1 MNDSL
6 APLSSARWRR
16 LIPIAFITYSFAY
29 VDRSN
34 YSIGAAGGLVDK
46 LHITSGQSGLLG
58 GLFFIGYFL
67 FQVPAG
73 SFAERRSIK
82 SLMFWSLI
90 AWGVLAALQGVV
102 TTYWLLLV
110 VRFLLGVVEA
120 VVLPAMLVFLSHWFS
135 KAERGRADTF
145 LILGNP
151 VTPLWM
157 SVVSGYLVAALGYQ
171 WMFIIEGLPA
181 VAWAFIFRA
190 LVRDRPRDADWLSA
204 EERDAVEERL
214 ADEQREL
221 PPPHGIREVMTSWNA
236 IVLSVQYLFWSVGVY
251 GLVFWLPS
259 IVQQLTG
266 RGIGSVGLLSAVPY
280 AAAVVVMVV
289 ASAMSDRL
297 HLRGGGVRV
306 AVPAGRRRLLR
317 WLLLRPRQLVR
328 PVVRV
333 ADCGRGGDVCPLR
346 AVLRDHPGVVPRG
359 RRGPGDRHDQRG
371 RWVGW
376 ICWHLHR
383 RGPRRSGLGR
393 PVGLPRGLPPR
404 CGTVD
409 VRGAPS
415 AWRVGSRPSAAAC
428 PVTVRW
434 GGACAGDRPAAPC
447 LSPPGAAIVAAFHAA
462 R

>member
-6 APLSSARWRR
+6 ASLSSARWRR

-135 KAERGRADTF
+135 KSERGRADTF

-151 VTPLWM
+151 VTLLWM

-171 WMFIIEGLPA
+171 WMFIIEGLP
-181 VAWAFIFRA
+181 VIAWAFIFRA

-214 ADEQREL
+214 ADEQRAL

-280 AAAVVVMVV
+280 AAAVIVMVV

-297 HLRGGGVRV
+297 HLRGVFV
-306 AVPAGRRRLLR
+306 WPFLL
-317 WLLLRPRQLVR
+317 V
-328 PVVRV
+328 
-333 ADCGRGGDVCPLR
+333 
-346 AVLRDHPGVVPRG
+346 
-359 RRGPGDRHDQRG
+359 
-371 RWVGW
+371 
-376 ICWHLHR
+376 
-383 RGPRRSGLGR
+383 
-393 PVGLPRGLPPR
+393 
-404 CGTVD
+404 
-409 VRGAPS
+409 
-415 AWRVGSRPSAAAC
+415 AAASF
-428 PVTVRW
+428 
-434 GGACAGDRPAAPC
+434 AGSYFARGNSFVPSFV
-447 LSPPGAAIVAAFHAA
+447 LLIVAAGAMYAPYGPYFATIPELFPAA
-462 R
+462 DAAPATGMINAVGGLGGFVGTYIVGVLGGADSAAPLAFLAACLLVAALLMFAVRRPRGEADPAKAQRPVRSPSARGVPAPVTGRPHRA

>member
-46 LHITSGQSGLLG
+46 LHITSAQSGLLG

-73 SFAERRSIK
+73 YFAERRSIK

-135 KAERGRADTF
+135 KSERGRADTF

-151 VTPLWM
+151 VTLLWM

-181 VAWAFIFRA
+181 IAWAFIFRA

-214 ADEQREL
+214 ADEQRAL

-280 AAAVVVMVV
+280 AAAVIVMVV

-297 HLRGGGVRV
+297 HLRGVFV
-306 AVPAGRRRLLR
+306 WPFLL
-317 WLLLRPRQLVR
+317 V
-328 PVVRV
+328 
-333 ADCGRGGDVCPLR
+333 
-346 AVLRDHPGVVPRG
+346 
-359 RRGPGDRHDQRG
+359 
-371 RWVGW
+371 
-376 ICWHLHR
+376 
-383 RGPRRSGLGR
+383 
-393 PVGLPRGLPPR
+393 
-404 CGTVD
+404 
-409 VRGAPS
+409 
-415 AWRVGSRPSAAAC
+415 AAASF
-428 PVTVRW
+428 
-434 GGACAGDRPAAPC
+434 AGSYFARGNSFV
-447 LSPPGAAIVAAFHAA
+447 LSFVLLIVAAGAMYAPYGPYFAIIPELFPAADAAPATGMINAVGGLGGFVGTYIVGVLGGADSAAPLAFLAACLLVAALLMFAVRRPRGAADPAQAQRPVRSSSARGVPAPVTGRPHHA
-462 R
+462 